1 MPIAH
6 WNPVRELLALQ
17 ERMNRL
23 IEQTM
28 SGSRSQAG
36 VSEGGTWMPSVDLYE
51 SNRNVIL
58 KAELPEVDQDSI
70 ELRIRD
76 NRITIKGERK
86 LKEIVNQKQFHRMEW
101 AYGPFS
107 RTFSL
112 PVNIV
117 PDKVKAEFKKGV
129 LKVTMQK
136 PEDELSKQIPINT

>member
-23 IEQTM
+23 IEQTL
-28 SGSRSQAG
+28 SGSRSQTG
-36 VSEGGTWMPSVDLYE
+36 LSEGGTWTPSVDLYE

-86 LKEIVNQKQFHRMEW
+86 LKEIVNQKKFHRMEW

-117 PDKVKAEFKKGV
+117 SDKVKAEFKKGV

>member
-1 MPIAH
+1 MPTAH

-23 IEQTM
+23 IEQTLT
-28 SGSRSQAG
+28 GSRSQAG
-36 VSEGGTWMPSVDLYE
+36 LSEGGTWTPSVDLYE

-86 LKEIVNQKQFHRMEW
+86 LMEPVSQKQFHRMER

-117 PDKVKAEFKKGV
+117 PDKIKAEFKKGI

-136 PEDELSKQIPINT
+136 PGDGLSKQIPINT